1 MSALTGGGLA
11 IGFYNF
17 PMAAAQGPAKAQHLP
32 SAFINIA
39 TDGTITLMAK
49 CPEIGQGVKTM
60 LPMMIAEELD
70 ADWSKVRVAQAD
82 LDESRYGGQSDGGST
97 TTQNDYLPMRRIGA
111 ACRQMLI
118 SVAAKR
124 WGVAEAECTT
134 EPSACCMSVRNGR
147 LGTANWQPTQLT
159 ALRRAWVPSSLKA
172 QKISAFWARLT
183 LTSIITPLLQAS
195 RCSAST
201 VKCPAWCMQS
211 SRSALCMAAR

>member
-1 MSALTGGGLA
+1 MNLNRRSFLQMSALTGGGLA
-11 IGFYNF
+11 LGFYNF
-17 PMAAAQGPAKAQHLP
+17 PMVEGQGPARAQLLP

-39 TDGTITLMAK
+39 GDGTITLMAK

-97 TTQNDYLPMRRIGA
+97 TTQNNYLPMRRIGA

-124 WGVAEAECTT
+124 WDVAEAECATAPGRVLHT
-134 EPSACCMSVRNGR
+134 ASGRSFGYGELAVDAAALTPPSMDSV
-147 LGTANWQPTQLT
+147 
-159 ALRRAWVPSSLKA
+159 
-172 QKISAFWARLT
+172 
-183 LTSIITPLLQAS
+183 
-195 RCSAST
+195 
-201 VKCPAWCMQS
+201 
-211 SRSALCMAAR
+211 